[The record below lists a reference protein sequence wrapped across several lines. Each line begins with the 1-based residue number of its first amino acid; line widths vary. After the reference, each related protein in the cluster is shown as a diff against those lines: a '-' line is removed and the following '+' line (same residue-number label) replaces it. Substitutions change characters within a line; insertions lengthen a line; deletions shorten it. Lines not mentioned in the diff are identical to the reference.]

1 MKTTT
6 RTLVVCLITP
16 CLFAEAQESQPVFE
30 LADVRASAS
39 STDSNMRGGFIR
51 GGRYELRNAT
61 MVDLIGTAWGVD
73 PDKVAGGPGWLDANR
88 FDVIAKAPANTAPE
102 SLRLMLQALLA
113 DRFKLVVHR
122 DTRPFPEYV
131 LTAGKHPQLK
141 ESSGGGESSCQP
153 GPQNAQSTTAS
164 TIPNASFSCHNITM
178 AQFAERL
185 PQMAGDYFQGNPL
198 VDLTQLKGSWDFT
211 LKWTGRNALA
221 AAGTSGISIYD
232 AVGRQLGL
240 KLDVQKVPM
249 AVIAVDSVNE
259 KPTPN
264 LPGVSQSLPAIPT
277 EFEVAVIKPSPPGS
291 TQRSLRMEPGGRI
304 DLRGFTLKALIK
316 FAWDFQDND
325 VKDND
330 DMLVGAPKWLDAER
344 FDIAATPAT
353 PGTSSGPQTGP
364 PIDLYSVHLMLRA
377 LLVDRFKLAT
387 HNENQPVSVYAL
399 VAAKPKLKKADSS
412 NRPGCRFAP
421 APPGTTMASA
431 IFPLTCRNTTMA
443 QLAGQLQP
451 MGGIYI
457 PHPVIDSTELE
468 GAWDFALSW
477 SPPHLIEGCSGCS
490 REAGLAAVAAAAG
503 AGPNGSSTLVE
514 ALDKQLGLKLKL
526 QKHPMPVLVIDH
538 VEQKPTE
545 N

>member
-1 MKTTT
+1 MNEMSTTT
-6 RTLVVCLITP
+6 RTLVVCLIAP
-16 CLFAEAQESQPVFE
+16 CLFAVAQEAPPVFE
-30 LADVRASAS
+30 VSDVHASAP

-61 MVDLIGTAWGVD
+61 MVDLIGNAWAVD
-73 PDKVAGGPGWLDANR
+73 ADKVAGGPTWLDTDR
-88 FDVIAKAPANTAPE
+88 FDVIAKAPANTTPE

-113 DRFKLVVHR
+113 DRFQLVVHR

-141 ESSGGGESSCQP
+141 ASTGGGESSCQP
-153 GPQNAQSTTAS
+153 APQSAQSTTPG
-164 TIPNASFSCHNITM
+164 TIPNANVSCHNTTM
-178 AQFAERL
+178 AQFAARL
-185 PQMAGDYFQGNPL
+185 PQIAGDYFQGNPL

-211 LKWTGRNALA
+211 LKWTWRNLLA
-221 AAGTSGISIYD
+221 AAGGSGISIYD
-232 AVGRQLGL
+232 AVGKQLGL

-259 KPTPN
+259 KPTGN
-264 LPGVSQSLPAIPT
+264 LPAVSQSLPAIPT
-277 EFEVAVIKPSPPGS
+277 EFEAAVIKPSAPGS
-291 TQRSLRMEPGGRI
+291 TQRSLRIEPGGRI
-304 DLRGFTLKALIK
+304 DLQGFTLKALIK

-344 FDIAATPAT
+344 FDIVATPAA
-353 PGTSSGPQTGP
+353 PAVSSGP
-364 PIDLYSVHLMLRA
+364 IDIYSVHLMLRA
-377 LLVDRFKLAT
+377 LLVDRFKLVA

-399 VAAKPKLKKADSS
+399 VAAKPKLKKADLS

-421 APPGTTMASA
+421 AAPGTNLASA
-431 IFPLTCRNTTMA
+431 VFSVTCRNTTMA
-443 QLAGQLQP
+443 QLAEQLQP

-457 PHPVIDSTELE
+457 PHPVIDSTGLE
-468 GAWDFALSW
+468 GARDFVLSW
-477 SPPHLIEGCSGCS
+477 SPPHLIAGCGGCS
-490 REAGLAAVAAAAG
+490 REAGLAAVTTAARE
-503 AGPNGSSTLVE
+503 GPNGSLTIVE

-526 QKHPMPVLVIDH
+526 QKHTMPVLVIDH
-538 VEQKPTE
+538 VGQKPTD